1 LLKRRGVF
9 MHPNEEQSPPKKTK
23 RTHFPQNQLLQPV
36 GKHVPKLVL
45 IEKYKQLGQALDM
58 LYRAPGCNPE
68 KRRITPL
75 AIEQRGE
82 HTYIIAYCQTR
93 RGQRTFRLDRMEVP
107 GTW

>member
-1 LLKRRGVF
+1 
-9 MHPNEEQSPPKKTK
+9 
-23 RTHFPQNQLLQPV
+23 
-36 GKHVPKLVL
+36 L

-58 LYRAPGCNPE
+58 LYRAPGYAPE

-107 GTW
+107 GAW